1 MWLSLLGLEL
11 LPVLAVLALLVGVPA
26 FVVVVLAVVSG
37 YIRHDAERRLAALED
52 GDTDGFEEESDGR
65 E

>member
-11 LPVLAVLALLVGVPA
+11 LPILAVLALLVGVPA

-52 GDTDGFEEESDGR
+52 GDTDDSGDESDGR